1 MKERMRLHP
10 LFFYPTLLLTSE
22 LFTQLLL
29 QLCLESLHQT
39 QLLLHLLQTADA
51 LTLGGIQPCLILPS
65 AIVFRLCG
73 QHLLLQLCLFIHL
86 FYGMNLHQQ
95 AGNLFKVFI
104 IDFDFTPFFCLVLLH
119 LTNPPFFVLL
129 CFQQGAVDLV

>member
-1 MKERMRLHP
+1 
-10 LFFYPTLLLTSE
+10 
-22 LFTQLLL
+22 
-29 QLCLESLHQT
+29 
-39 QLLLHLLQTADA
+39 
-51 LTLGGIQPCLILPS
+51 
-65 AIVFRLCG
+65 
-73 QHLLLQLCLFIHL
+73 
-86 FYGMNLHQQ
+86 MNLHQQ